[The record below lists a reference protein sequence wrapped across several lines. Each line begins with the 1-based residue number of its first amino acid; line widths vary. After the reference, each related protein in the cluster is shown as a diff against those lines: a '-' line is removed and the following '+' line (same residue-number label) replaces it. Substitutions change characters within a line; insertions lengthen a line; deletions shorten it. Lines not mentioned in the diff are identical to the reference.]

1 MNSIN
6 GFDKYQILVLSDYN
20 YELGKIKWVRD
31 HTDLD
36 EFVFLQETLEVKNPE
51 IFDLAFGAQVSYSF
65 SNYPVDFGSYLG
77 KYQTKYLKEME
88 IPKIESKMDSVVQ
101 EVDFNNKYTSISPY
115 RTMTNPL
122 NDKNGRVDYFL
133 GRKNLIIENEY
144 LIKYKGTWHRSMI
157 NE

>member
-1 MNSIN
+1 
-6 GFDKYQILVLSDYN
+6 
-20 YELGKIKWVRD
+20 
-31 HTDLD
+31 
-36 EFVFLQETLEVKNPE
+36 
-51 IFDLAFGAQVSYSF
+51 
-65 SNYPVDFGSYLG
+65 
-77 KYQTKYLKEME
+77 ME